1 MDEWGKEN
9 PQSEGILADDS
20 ELGGYGV
27 AALPGRLA
35 RYGEAHRRTQ
45 RMADYA
51 LDQSEK
57 VLGRRLAKCGDWL
70 VFRHYYTIDEVR
82 LHAADFCC
90 KHLLCPF
97 CAIRRGAKYLRAYL
111 GKLNQVKRE
120 HPKIRAYLVTV
131 TVKDGPDLLERFKHL
146 RTAMKAMMLAR
157 RRYLSTPAMRPHV
170 EAVKALGGVHSI
182 EVKRGKGSGLW
193 HPHAHAVWLCYEA
206 PDPAK
211 LAQEWKAWTGDSH
224 IVDVRPFHDQDD
236 ITSGFLEVFKYALK
250 FSEMPLADNWEAF
263 RTLTRKRLVD
273 SWGLLRGVVVPDDLA
288 DEQLDDLPFIEMF
301 YKWMRGGYS
310 LTKTE
315 GHHD

>member
-27 AALPGRLA
+27 AALPGCLA

-45 RMADYA
+45 CMVDYA

-111 GKLNQVKRE
+111 GKLN
-120 HPKIRAYLVTV
+120 
-131 TVKDGPDLLERFKHL
+131 
-146 RTAMKAMMLAR
+146 
-157 RRYLSTPAMRPHV
+157 
-170 EAVKALGGVHSI
+170 
-182 EVKRGKGSGLW
+182 
-193 HPHAHAVWLCYEA
+193 
-206 PDPAK
+206 
-211 LAQEWKAWTGDSH
+211 
-224 IVDVRPFHDQDD
+224 
-236 ITSGFLEVFKYALK
+236 
-250 FSEMPLADNWEAF
+250 
-263 RTLTRKRLVD
+263 
-273 SWGLLRGVVVPDDLA
+273 
-288 DEQLDDLPFIEMF
+288 
-301 YKWMRGGYS
+301 
-310 LTKTE
+310 
-315 GHHD
+315 